1 MKNKT
6 LIQIVVIAFFSW
18 NLIGQNSNEIQI
30 RKKENFNKNWKFKLD
45 DKGTYSAF
53 EFDDTNWREL
63 SLPHDWSVEAEFS
76 ENNSGRNAWLPGGI
90 GWYRKSF
97 SLAEIDKNKHI
108 EIQFDGVYRHSQ
120 IWVNGEHV
128 GIQYDGYTSFYFDIT
143 PFVHFDKENVIAVKV
158 DNSVQPNCRWYSGSG
173 IYRNVW
179 LTVTNPLHVKNWGT
193 YITTPQVLKEKA
205 VVNIKSTIEN
215 FRKLPSNA
223 TINTEIFNSE
233 GKKIT
238 SNSTE
243 IKADL
248 LKDYEINQVLEISF
262 PKLWSVA
269 TPTLYTAITKVV
281 VNGKVVDD
289 YKSTFGIRTIKFD
302 AEKGFFLNG
311 ENMKMKGVCLHHDAG
326 VLGAAVPIEV
336 WQRRLKTLKEMGC
349 NAIRTAHNPT
359 APEFMDLCDE
369 MGFLVMD
376 EFVDKWTN
384 HGDSYMK
391 KKDPNNFFNPQGF
404 ADPYFEMEWKN
415 NYSETVK
422 RDRNHPSVVIWSVGN
437 ENHSP
442 GTVQQIVGLKKYT
455 SFVRSLDPTRPVIS
469 GMERG
474 KDANPNEKVSNII
487 ESCSY
492 MDLVA
497 MNYGEQWCK
506 AIGERKPGKPYV
518 STESYV
524 YFNSSPE
531 KRFPNIERSPWL
543 DVLDNEHNMG
553 LFLWA
558 GIDYLGESNN
568 FPRLG
573 TDCALMDMAGF
584 RKERSYLYEA
594 FWRDKPM
601 VRIAVYEG
609 GADDFSTSGRW
620 GTPPTNEN
628 WNLERGK
635 PYDLVT
641 YTNCES
647 VNLYLNGKKIGNKKL
662 TDFSNFIMKWR
673 KIKFQPGTLKA
684 KGVIA
689 GKEVCEFELKTAG
702 KPHHFDLKIDKT
714 EASPEEVVLIEVFVK
729 DRKGTTVAD
738 SSLLLNLS
746 VEGGEILGLSNGDM
760 KDTTSFSNKTSRKT
774 VKGRLLVI
782 AKVNS
787 MLNVSKITVNSVG
800 VKPAAVN
807 IKVKK

>member
-1 MKNKT
+1 MKNIK
-6 LIQIVVIAFFSW
+6 LIQFVIIAFFSI
-18 NLIGQNSNEIQI
+18 NLIGQNTIDVQT

-45 DKGTYSAF
+45 EKATYSASD
-53 EFDDTNWREL
+53 FDDTNWREL
-63 SLPHDWSVEAEFS
+63 NLPHDWSVEAEFS

-120 IWVNGEHV
+120 IWVNGKHV

-143 PFVHFDKENVIAVKV
+143 PFVHFDKENVIVVKV

-179 LTVTNPLHVKNWGT
+179 LTVTDPLHVKNWGT

-205 VVNIKSTIEN
+205 VVNIKTTLEN

-223 TINTEIFNSE
+223 IISTEIFNSE

-248 LKDYEINQVLEISF
+248 LKDYEINQNLEINA

-269 TPTLYTAITKVV
+269 SPTMYTAITNVV
-281 VNGKVVDD
+281 VDGNVVDD
-289 YKSTFGIRTIKFD
+289 YKSTFGIRTIQFD

-391 KKDPNNFFNPQGF
+391 KNDPNNFFNPQGF
-404 ADPYFEMEWKN
+404 ADPYFEMEWEK

-422 RDRNHPSVVIWSVGN
+422 RDRNHPSVIIWSVGN

-442 GTVQQIVGLKKYT
+442 GSIQQNVGLKKYT

-474 KDANPNEKVSNII
+474 KDDNPHEKVSDII
-487 ESCSY
+487 ESCLY
-492 MDLVA
+492 MDLIA
-497 MNYGEQWCK
+497 LNYGEQWCK
-506 AIGERKPGKPYV
+506 EIGKRKPGKPYV

-543 DVLDNEHNMG
+543 DVLDSEHNMG

-558 GIDYLGESNN
+558 GIDYLGESKN

-594 FWRDKPM
+594 FWSDKPM

-609 GADDFSTSGRW
+609 DADDFSTSGRW
-620 GTPPTNEN
+620 GTPPMNEN
-628 WNLERGK
+628 WNLEKGK
-635 PYDLVT
+635 TYDLVT

-662 TDFSNFIMKWR
+662 ADFSNFIMKWR
-673 KIKFQPGTLKA
+673 KIKYQPGILKA
-684 KGVIA
+684 KGVIE
-689 GKEVCEFELKTAG
+689 GKEVCEFKLKTSG
-702 KPHHFDLKIDKT
+702 KAHRIDI
-714 EASPEEVVLIEVFVK
+714 EVGNEEVSKDGVVQFEVNIV
-729 DRKGTTVAD
+729 DRQGNLVYD
-738 SSLLLNLS
+738 SSLLNFKI
-746 VEGGEILGLSNGDM
+746 EGGKILGLSNGNMD
-760 KDTTSFSNKTSRKT
+760 DLTSFNNKIERK
-774 VKGRLLVI
+774 VSKGRLLVI
-782 AKVNS
+782 AKANS
-787 MLNVSKITVNSVG
+787 NTNTLKLSVQSEKLKQKSYLIE
-800 VKPAAVN
+800 VK
-807 IKVKK
+807 